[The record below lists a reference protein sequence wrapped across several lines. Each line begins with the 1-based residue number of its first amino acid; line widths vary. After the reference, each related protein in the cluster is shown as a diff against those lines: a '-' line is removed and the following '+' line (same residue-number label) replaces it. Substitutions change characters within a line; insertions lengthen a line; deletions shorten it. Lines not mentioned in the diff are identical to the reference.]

1 MGGLLCAW
9 QSTGAGFTVMN
20 RNVTAG
26 LPWWLS
32 GKESTCQCRRHGFDP
47 WSGKIARA
55 VEQLSPCATTA
66 EPVL

>member
-9 QSTGAGFTVMN
+9 QSAGAGFTVMN

-26 LPWWLS
+26 PS

-47 WSGKIARA
+47 WSGKIACA
-55 VEQLSPCATTA
+55 AEQLSPCATTA